1 MDLKEFGL
9 IYQRKGKE
17 KESRRY
23 YPTRLAL
30 SLASGK
36 VDSQYL
42 NYFSNI
48 CKIVFREGICIVL
61 S

>member
-36 VDSQYL
+36 IYSHYH
-42 NYFSNI
+42 NYYF
-48 CKIVFREGICIVL
+48 
-61 S
+61 